1 LPATFLTGTAAAA
14 GIGLI
19 NSISSLGRFIGPW
32 MVGVLKEQSGGYSSA
47 MAAFGTIMLAS
58 VLLFIVMGRR
68 MSVRKLA
75 PG

>member
-1 LPATFLTGTAAAA
+1 
-14 GIGLI
+14 
-19 NSISSLGRFIGPW
+19 
-32 MVGVLKEQSGGYSSA
+32 